1 MIRAKCDQTSGV
13 PLLLLGLTFR
23 DLDLMR
29 EAPGDDHIV
38 IRGADLGLPMDL
50 VIFAG
55 QDDQAL
61 FKLVKG
67 GISPDT
73 KLNDEAKKRMN

>member
-1 MIRAKCDQTSGV
+1 M
-13 PLLLLGLTFR
+13 
-23 DLDLMR
+23 
-29 EAPGDDHIV
+29 V

-55 QDDQAL
+55 QDDRAL
-61 FKLVKG
+61 FKLVEG

-73 KLNDEAKKRMN
+73 KLNDEAKKAMN